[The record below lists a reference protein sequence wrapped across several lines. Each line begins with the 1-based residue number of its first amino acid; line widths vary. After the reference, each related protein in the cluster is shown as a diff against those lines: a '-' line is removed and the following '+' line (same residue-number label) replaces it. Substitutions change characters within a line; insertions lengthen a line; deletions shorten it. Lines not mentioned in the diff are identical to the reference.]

1 MGAGPL
7 AYPITRGLQSKLLTA
22 PHYVVI
28 TIISI
33 TVIALI
39 ASTVSAS
46 IVLMHQLLQGFAVGW
61 RA

>member
-22 PHYVVI
+22 PHYVV
-28 TIISI
+28 TTTISI
-33 TVIALI
+33 TVIVI
-39 ASTVSAS
+39 ASTVSAN
-46 IVLMHQLLQGFAVGW
+46 IVLMHQLVRGFAVDR